1 MNTRFTLSLLLL
13 CSAVSHAADITPSAP
28 ELSATSYVL
37 MDAASGQI
45 LASKEADKQVEPAS
59 LTKMMTSYVI
69 SYEVAKGNIKNEDM
83 VVISD
88 KAWAKNFPDSS
99 LMFLEVGTQVSV
111 DDLHKG
117 IIIQSGND
125 ASVAM
130 AEHIAGSEGA
140 FAEVMNNHAKRL
152 GLSHTHFV
160 NSTGLP
166 DPNHY
171 TTAHDMALLG
181 RALIVDFP
189 GDYQLYSIKEFIFNK
204 IKQINRNSLLWDPTL
219 KVDGIKTG
227 HTSGAGYCL
236 VTSSEQGGMRLITA
250 VMGTPSQNARKADS
264 KSLLT
269 YGFRFFESIKLESG
283 QKELSQQPVWMGRDS
298 QVGVGLA
305 SDLNLVIPRGK
316 KDQLKLDYQYQPN
329 LHAPISQGQKLGELV
344 IHLKDKEIG
353 RYELQALKAVDE
365 GSWWQQLIDFIRL
378 KFKDWFGW

>member
-1 MNTRFTLSLLLL
+1 MRARFTFSLLL
-13 CSAVSHAADITPSAP
+13 CSSACLAVDITPSAP
-28 ELSATSYVL
+28 ELSATAYVL
-37 MDAASGQI
+37 MDASNGQV
-45 LASKEADKQVEPAS
+45 LASKEPDKQVEPAS

-69 SYEVAKGNIKNEDM
+69 SYEVAKGHIKNSDM

-152 GLSHTHFV
+152 GLKHSHFI

-171 TTAHDMALLG
+171 STAYDMALLG
-181 RALIVDFP
+181 RALINDFP
-189 GDYQLYSIKEFIFNK
+189 GDYQLYSMKEFTFNK
-204 IKQINRNSLLWDPTL
+204 IKQSNRNSLLWDPSMN
-219 KVDGIKTG
+219 VDGIKTG
-227 HTSGAGYCL
+227 HTANAGYCL
-236 VTSSEQGGMRLITA
+236 VTSSAQNGMRLVTA

-269 YGFRFFESIKLESG
+269 YGFRFFESVKLEDG
-283 QKELSQQPVWMGRDS
+283 NKELSQQPVWMGHES
-298 QVGVGLA
+298 KVAVGLT
-305 SDLNLVIPRGK
+305 SDLNMTIPRGK
-316 KDQLKLDYQYQPN
+316 KDQLKLDYQYQSN
-329 LHAPISQGQKLGELV
+329 LHAPISQGQTLGELV
-344 IHLKDKEIG
+344 VSLKDTELA
-353 RYELQALKAVDE
+353 RYELKALKAVDE
-365 GSWWQQLIDFIRL
+365 GSWWQKLIDFIRL
-378 KFKDWFGW
+378 KFKAWFGW

>member
-1 MNTRFTLSLLLL
+1 MKTRFTLSLLLWT
-13 CSAVSHAADITPSAP
+13 AATYAADITPSAP

-37 MDAASGQI
+37 MDAATGQI
-45 LASKEADKQVEPAS
+45 LASKEPDKQVEPAS

-152 GLSHTHFV
+152 GLTHTHFV

-171 TTAHDMALLG
+171 TTAKDMALLG

-189 GDYQLYSIKEFIFNK
+189 GDYQLYSMKEFVFNK
-204 IKQINRNSLLWDPTL
+204 IKQINRNSLLWDPSL

-227 HTSGAGYCL
+227 HTSSAGYCL
-236 VTSSEQGGMRLITA
+236 VTSSEQNGMRLITA
-250 VMGTPSQNARKADS
+250 VMGTASQNARKADS

-269 YGFRFFESIKLESG
+269 YGFRFFESIKLEEG
-283 QKELSQQPVWMGRDS
+283 NKELSQQPVWMGRS
-298 QVGVGLA
+298 SVVPVGLA
-305 SDLNLVIPRGK
+305 QDLNLVIPRGK
-316 KDQLKLDYQYQPN
+316 KDQLKLDYQYQTN

-344 IHLKDKEIG
+344 ISLKDKELA
-353 RYELQALKAVDE
+353 RYELQALKPVDE
-365 GSWWQQLIDFIRL
+365 GSWWQKLIDYIRL
-378 KFKDWFGW
+378 KFKEWFGW